1 MSDFSSG
8 PPGVPDGKES
18 AGPATLSAAPTHPG
32 GSPRLLDRLSF
43 EARRRRLSMRTEKA
57 YRGWVRRYILF
68 HFKCHPAELGAEA
81 VSSFLAHLAVEE
93 RVAASTQNQALAAL
107 LFLYRNV
114 LGLDLGVLPPAMRG
128 RRPLKLPTVLSRD
141 EARRLLTVIGEGV
154 VGMVARL
161 LYGSG
166 LRLLEALRLRVQDL
180 DFDRHELTVRAGK
193 GSKDRRTTLP
203 ASLVEPL
210 RQQLRAARD
219 LHEQDLREGLGE
231 VDLPDALARKLPG
244 AARDWAW
251 QWVFPAPRWSVDPRS
266 ASGRPKRHHLHPQRV
281 QRAITLAARRAGLA
295 KRVTCH
301 TLRHSFATHLLEA
314 GYDIR
319 TVQELL
325 GHSQVSTTMI
335 YTHVLNKGGRGIK
348 SPIDT
353 L

>member
-8 PPGVPDGKES
+8 LSGAPPGKDS
-18 AGPATLSAAPTHPG
+18 AGLATPGATPTPG
-32 GSPRLLDRLSF
+32 PRLLDRLSF
-43 EARRRRLSMRTEKA
+43 EARRRRLSLRTEKA

-68 HFKCHPAELGAEA
+68 HFKCHPADLGAEA
-81 VSSFLAHLAVEE
+81 VSAFLAHLAVEE
-93 RVAASTQNQALAAL
+93 RVAAATQNQALAAL

-114 LGLDLGVLPPAMRG
+114 LGIDLGVLPATARSH
-128 RRPLKLPTVLSRD
+128 RPVKLPTVLSRD
-141 EARRLLTVIGEGV
+141 EARRLLAAMGDDI
-154 VGMVARL
+154 VGTVARL

-193 GSKDRRTTLP
+193 GGKDRRTTLP
-203 ASLVEPL
+203 VSLVEPL
-210 RQQLRAARD
+210 RRELRAARAQ
-219 LHEQDLREGLGE
+219 HEQDLREGYGE

-251 QWVFPAPRWSVDPRS
+251 QWVFPAPRWSLDPRGTP
-266 ASGRPKRHHLHPQRV
+266 GRPKRHHLHPQRI
-281 QRAITLAARRAGLA
+281 QRAITLAARRAGID

-335 YTHVLNKGGRGIK
+335 YTHVLNKGGRGVK
-348 SPIDT
+348 SPIDN

>member
-1 MSDFSSG
+1 MSEFPSG
-8 PPGVPDGKES
+8 RTLEQADRGS
-18 AGPATLSAAPTHPG
+18 AGAAPPRAG
-32 GSPRLLDRLSF
+32 AAAGPRLLDRLSF
-43 EARRRRLSMRTEKA
+43 ETRRRRLSMRTERA

-68 HFKCHPAELGAEA
+68 HFKCHPADLGAEA
-81 VSSFLAHLAVEE
+81 VSTFLAHLAVEE
-93 RVAASTQNQALAAL
+93 RVAAATQNQALAAL

-114 LGLDLGVLPPAMRG
+114 LGIDLGILPATVRG
-128 RRPLKLPTVLSRD
+128 HRPLKLPIVLSRD
-141 EARRLLTVIGEGV
+141 EARRILVAMGEGLP
-154 VGMVARL
+154 GTVARL
-161 LYGSG
+161 LYGAG

-193 GSKDRRTTLP
+193 GRKDRRTTLP

-210 RQQLRAARD
+210 RQQLRATRELHERD
-219 LHEQDLREGLGE
+219 LGEGLGE

-251 QWVFPAPRWSVDPRS
+251 QWVFPAPRWSFDPLS
-266 ASGRPKRHHLHPQRV
+266 TPDRPKRHHLHPQRI
-281 QRAITLAARRAGLA
+281 QRAITVAARRAGIA
-295 KRVTCH
+295 KHVTCH

-335 YTHVLNKGGRGIK
+335 YTHVLNKGGRGIQ

>member
-1 MSDFSSG
+1 
-8 PPGVPDGKES
+8 
-18 AGPATLSAAPTHPG
+18 
-32 GSPRLLDRLSF
+32 
-43 EARRRRLSMRTEKA
+43 MRTEKA

-81 VSSFLAHLAVEE
+81 VSAFLAHLAVED
-93 RVAASTQNQALAAL
+93 RVAAATQNQALAAL

-114 LGLDLGVLPPAMRG
+114 LGIDLGVLPGTLRG
-128 RRPLKLPTVLSRD
+128 HRPVKLPTVLSRD
-141 EARRLLTVIGEGV
+141 EARRLLAAIGEGLA
-154 VGMVARL
+154 GTVARL

-166 LRLLEALRLRVQDL
+166 LRLLESLRLRVQDL

-203 ASLVEPL
+203 ASLVGPL
-210 RQQLRAARD
+210 RQQLQAARE

-231 VDLPDALARKLPG
+231 VELPAALARKLPS

-251 QWVFPAPRWSVDPRS
+251 QWVFPAPRWSVDPRA
-266 ASGRPKRHHLHPQRV
+266 ASGRPKRHHLHPQRI
-281 QRAITLAARRAGLA
+281 QRAVTLAARRAGID
-295 KRVTCH
+295 KHVTCH

-348 SPIDT
+348 SPVDS